1 MTHRVLRVTLDCST
15 NVGMT
20 RSSLAVLV
28 GIYINQGVLVGLT
41 DMLGGIANPSLIIIP
56 VFVVLL
62 SVLLLKEELVI
73 SP

>member
-1 MTHRVLRVTLDCST
+1 M
-15 NVGMT
+15 
-20 RSSLAVLV
+20 AVLV